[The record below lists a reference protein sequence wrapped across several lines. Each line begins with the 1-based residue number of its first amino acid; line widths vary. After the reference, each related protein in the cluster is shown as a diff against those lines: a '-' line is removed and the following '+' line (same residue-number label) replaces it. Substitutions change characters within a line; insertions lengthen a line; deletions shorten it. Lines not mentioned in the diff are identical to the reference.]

1 MLTLLSTK
9 DVHQLQ
15 AYLVEIGT
23 ALENLTQVLEHA
35 QTVDIAVEQPVR
47 ALSVQTAKPK
57 SQSKTHAS
65 RLRGRGRKALN
76 AKQVAEI
83 KGALQAGATA
93 LSQARKYGVHPTTI
107 NCIKWGKTWKKVAPA
122 VSAEVVK

>member
-9 DVHQLQ
+9 DVNQLQ

-47 ALSVQTAKPK
+47 TLSVQTK
-57 SQSKTHAS
+57 SQRKTRAS
-65 RLRGRGRKALN
+65 RRRGRGRKALN
-76 AKQVAEI
+76 ANQVAEI
-83 KGALQAGATA
+83 KGALQGGATA
-93 LSQARKYGVHPTTI
+93 MSQARKYGVHVTTI
-107 NCIKWGKTWKKVAPA
+107 NCIKWGRTWKTVAPA
-122 VSAEVVK
+122 VAQEVSV